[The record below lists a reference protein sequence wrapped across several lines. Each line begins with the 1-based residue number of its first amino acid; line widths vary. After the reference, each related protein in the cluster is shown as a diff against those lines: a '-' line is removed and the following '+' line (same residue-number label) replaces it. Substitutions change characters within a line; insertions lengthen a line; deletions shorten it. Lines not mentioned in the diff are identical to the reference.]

1 MLVVRTAKE
10 SEFEFLQEQR
20 IKAYSQYEKDVPAAH
35 LEVLIKAISA
45 DVSMEQEAEYLVA
58 EWNGEVAGSIVVFP
72 PESDAYGG
80 LTDISTLPEIRM
92 LVVEPSFRKQ
102 GIGKA
107 LVEEC
112 LARTKAKGYPAV
124 GLHTA
129 DFMQSAVKLYE
140 GMGFKRLPQ
149 LDFSPLDDGIV
160 VKAFQY
166 TL

>member
-10 SEFEFLQEQR
+10 YEFEFLQEQR
-20 IKAYSQYEKDVPAAH
+20 IKAYSQYEQDVPAAH
-35 LEVLIKAISA
+35 LQVLLKAISA
-45 DVSMEQEAEYLVA
+45 DVSTEEEVEYLVA
-58 EWNGEVAGSIVVFP
+58 EWGGEIAGSIVVFP
-72 PESDAYGG
+72 PETDAYDG
-80 LTDISTLPEIRM
+80 LTGISTLPEIRM
-92 LVVEPSFRKQ
+92 LVVDPSFRKR

-112 LARTKAKGYPAV
+112 LVRTKAKGYPAV

-129 DFMQSAVKLYE
+129 DFMKSAVKLYE
-140 GMGFKRLPQ
+140 RMGFKRLPE